1 MDMEAGFLIGFR
13 EALEAA
19 LIIGVLVS
27 LLYRTER
34 EFMVKWVWGGVMLAL
49 VASILTWQAFEVIVG
64 EFSKKNEVLFE
75 GFLYLIAAVLI
86 TTVILHVIGHATREV
101 LEKQAEKAIK
111 TREAFGI
118 GLLAFVSVWREGVET
133 VIFIGAGTESN
144 QAITGLFIG
153 IIIAAILGYVLF
165 SSTKNLDIRFM
176 FNMST
181 SLLIGFAAYLVMKA
195 IHEFGEIGFMGM
207 PESFPL
213 QVFGASLYLVIAH
226 FVSEK
231 YSVSLV
237 GSITGTFK
245 GITTLFTNGN
255 SRD

>member
-1 MDMEAGFLIGFR
+1 MDIEAGFLIGFR

-27 LLYRTER
+27 LLYRTNR
-34 EFMVKWVWGGVMLAL
+34 ELMAKWVWGGVILAL
-49 VASILTWQAFEVIVG
+49 IASVLTWQAFEIIVG
-64 EFSKKNEVLFE
+64 EFSKENEELFE

-101 LEKQAEKAIK
+101 LENKAEKAIE

-118 GLLAFVSVWREGVET
+118 GLLAFISVWREGVET

-144 QAITGLFIG
+144 DAITGLLIG
-153 IIIAAILGYVLF
+153 IVLAAAIGYVLF
-165 SSTKNLDIRFM
+165 TTTKNLDIRLM
-176 FNMST
+176 FNVST
-181 SLLIGFAAYLVMKA
+181 LLLIGFAAYLVMKA
-195 IHEFGEIGFMGM
+195 IHEFGEIGFMGI

-213 QVFGASLYLVIAH
+213 QVVGASVYLVMAH

-231 YSVSLV
+231 YGVSLID
-237 GSITGTFK
+237 SITRTFRGIGSLLGLGTK
-245 GITTLFTNGN
+245 
-255 SRD
+255 

>member
-1 MDMEAGFLIGFR
+1 MLAGFLIGFR
-13 EALEAA
+13 ETLEAA
-19 LIIGVLVS
+19 LIVGVLIS
-27 LLYRTER
+27 LLYRTKR
-34 EFMVKWVWGGVMLAL
+34 ELMAKWIWSGVVLAL
-49 VASILTWQAFEVIVG
+49 IASVLTWMIFEIFVG
-64 EFSKKNEVLFE
+64 EFSKKNEELFE
-75 GFLYLIAAVLI
+75 GLLYLVAAVLI
-86 TTVILHVIGHATREV
+86 TTVILHVIGYASKEV
-101 LEKQAEKAIK
+101 IEKKAEKAIERHE
-111 TREAFGI
+111 TFGI

-144 QAITGLFIG
+144 SAIIGLLIG
-153 IIIAAILGYVLF
+153 IVLAAMIGYTIFVA
-165 SSTKNLDIRFM
+165 TKNIDIEFM

-231 YSVSLV
+231 YGISLID
-237 GSITGTFK
+237 SITGTFR
-245 GITTLFTNGN
+245 GLGN
-255 SRD
+255 LLGLGTR

>member
-19 LIIGVLVS
+19 LIIGVLVT
-27 LLYRTER
+27 LLNRTDR
-34 EFMVKWVWGGVMLAL
+34 EFMTKWVWGGVILAL
-49 VASILTWQAFEVIVG
+49 IASVLTWQAFEIMVG
-64 EFSKKNEVLFE
+64 EFSKENEEVFE
-75 GFLYLIAAVLI
+75 GILYLIAAVLI
-86 TTVILHVIGHATREV
+86 TTVILHVIGHATREI
-101 LEKQAEKAIK
+101 LEQKAEKAIEK
-111 TREAFGI
+111 QEAFGI

-144 QAITGLFIG
+144 EAITGLFIG
-153 IIIAAILGYVLF
+153 IVLALVIGYALF
-165 SSTKNLDIRFM
+165 SSTRNLDIQFM

-181 SLLIGFAAYLVMKA
+181 SLLIGFAAFLVMKA
-195 IHEFGEIGFMGM
+195 IHEFGEVGFMGV

-231 YSVSLV
+231 YGVSLV
-237 GSITGTFK
+237 DSVTGTLH
-245 GITTLFTNGN
+245 GIGN
-255 SRD
+255 LLGLGSKK